1 MERYVTTDSSAAREL
16 TADDLESVPGGVNC
30 HRHPDRSYQMSTSR
44 ALNLPSQARSSRP
57 SKQLRPFSGGVEQTM
72 RDQSELA
79 PCVAEL
85 TVEELEA
92 VSGSEADAAT
102 LMQALSNCLRMI
114 SDMNKHIANIR

>member
-1 MERYVTTDSSAAREL
+1 
-16 TADDLESVPGGVNC
+16 
-30 HRHPDRSYQMSTSR
+30 
-44 ALNLPSQARSSRP
+44 
-57 SKQLRPFSGGVEQTM
+57 VEQTM

-114 SDMNKHIANIR
+114 SDMNKQIIANIR

>member
-1 MERYVTTDSSAAREL
+1 
-16 TADDLESVPGGVNC
+16 
-30 HRHPDRSYQMSTSR
+30 
-44 ALNLPSQARSSRP
+44 
-57 SKQLRPFSGGVEQTM
+57 M
-72 RDQSELA
+72 RDQSELKL